1 MEEIRI
7 REEHI
12 SQITTEYTKLN
23 ETYTEVRDHLEKAE
37 DYIILLQDQI
47 KNQSPVGALNQ
58 KADTD
63 RSSILVEEN
72 TELKA
77 QVSNLHQALDIEI
90 QKNKTSLSEYEDMK
104 YRYESSLR
112 EYSTKYDDILL

>member
-1 MEEIRI
+1 M
-7 REEHI
+7 
-12 SQITTEYTKLN
+12 TVEYTRLN

-47 KNQSPVGALNQ
+47 KNQSPVVALNQ

-63 RSSILVEEN
+63 RSSILLEEN

-77 QVSNLHQALDIEI
+77 LVSNLHQALDTEVH
-90 QKNKTSLSEYEDMK
+90 KNKSSLAEYEDMK
-104 YRYESSLR
+104 YRYESTLR
-112 EYSTKYDDILL
+112 EFNSKYDDVLL

>member
-23 ETYTEVRDHLEKAE
+23 ETYTEARDHLEKAE

-90 QKNKTSLSEYEDMK
+90 QKNKTSLSEY
-104 YRYESSLR
+104 
-112 EYSTKYDDILL
+112 

>member
-47 KNQSPVGALNQ
+47 KNLSPVGALNQ

-90 QKNKTSLSEYEDMK
+90 QKNKTSLSEY
-104 YRYESSLR
+104 
-112 EYSTKYDDILL
+112 